1 MADISKID
9 MRKFTPASELIITGK
24 LVRDSKTG
32 AYNIDSKALV
42 KDEEILMSKSQFDG
56 GMKNIKGVPVTITPD
71 GKQPVFPDIE
81 AEESKPVEDVKT
93 K

>member
-24 LVRDSKTG
+24 LVQKSKTG

-81 AEESKPVEDVKT
+81 AEELKPIEDVKT

>member
-1 MADISKID
+1 MADTKID
-9 MRKFTPASELIITGK
+9 TRKFTPATELIVAGK
-24 LVRDSKTG
+24 LVQDSKTG

-42 KDEEILMSKSQFDG
+42 KDEEILMSKLQFDS

-81 AEESKPVEDVKT
+81 AEELKPVEDVKT

>member
-9 MRKFTPASELIITGK
+9 MRKFTPAADLMASSK
-24 LVRDSKTG
+24 LAQDAK
-32 AYNIDSKALV
+32 SKAYTIDL
-42 KDEEILMSKSQFDG
+42 KALAKGEEILMSKSEFDG